1 MTRFRLRKTYLF
13 VFGLFLF
20 TLPAPPLAVAEQ
32 EVCPNFNFREVFYFG
47 YDVGFPT
54 WTPPGV
60 PRVITW
66 STLDSGELNGK
77 KVQAAFQN
85 QNKDW
90 LREAFQSWDDALDSI
105 SFSETQSNPEA
116 DIKIAWTQVLQLDY
130 ETLFNVKAPA
140 GLRTSAT
147 IEFKH
152 LSPFLIPKENFIQS
166 AQSDIGHILGMGYIT
181 PKPDLV
187 SVMEWP
193 FQAPYMQ
200 IPLGA
205 YDVALVRAL
214 YSESTCISSFAPV
227 IRERIMQE
235 EAAKILEQAKIQ
247 AEKDAQVKVDA
258 ERAEAERL
266 ERERQELYWIAKGKE
281 IAEREARERAIQ
293 KAKEEAA
300 AKAAQLKKK
309 TILCIKGSS
318 IKKVTAINPK
328 CPMGYKKK

>member
-1 MTRFRLRKTYLF
+1 MIF
-13 VFGLFLF
+13 V
-20 TLPAPPLAVAEQ
+20 LPTPPHAVAEQ
-32 EVCPNFNFREVFYFG
+32 ETCPTYNLKEIFYFG
-47 YDVGFPT
+47 YEPTFPT

-60 PRVITW
+60 SRVITW

-77 KVQAAFQN
+77 QVRAPFQS
-85 QNKDW
+85 QYKEW
-90 LREAFQSWDDALDSI
+90 LRQAFQSWDDALDTITFIENQGNES
-105 SFSETQSNPEA
+105 A

-130 ETLFNVKAPA
+130 ESFFTVKVQS
-140 GLRTSAT
+140 GLRANAT

-152 LSPFLIPKENFIQS
+152 LSTFLFAKENFIQS

-181 PKPDLV
+181 PNSNFV
-187 SVMEWP
+187 SVLEWP

-205 YDVALVRAL
+205 FDVGVVRAL
-214 YSESTCISSFAPV
+214 YSESTCFSTFAPV
-227 IRERIMQE
+227 IRAKVKQDEENRKLE
-235 EAAKILEQAKIQ
+235 EAR
-247 AEKDAQVKVDA
+247 V
-258 ERAEAERL
+258 RAEIEAKELAERL

-281 IAEREARERAIQ
+281 IAEREAKERAIQ

-318 IKKVTAINPK
+318 IKKVIAVIPK
-328 CPMGYKKK
+328 CPTGYKKK